1 MLALENHGDRLYLME
16 IARRPDAVMV
26 EGRGS
31 WLTDANGRR
40 YLDFIQGWAVNSLG
54 HCPPVIVEAIT
65 RQAVRLINAGPA
77 FFNDR
82 AIELARLIATH
93 SFGRRTFFANCGA
106 EANEGAIKLARKW
119 GQKFKGGAYQIVTM
133 ENGFHG
139 RTLATMSASGKP
151 QWRDLYEPKVPG
163 FVKVP
168 LNDFCAVESAI
179 NDSTVAV
186 MLEPIQGEAGVHLA
200 SDEFLR
206 QLRDLTERRRLLLI
220 FDEIQTGMGRTG
232 TLFGYEQTGV
242 VPDVM
247 TLGKGLGGGL
257 PIAALVAREEV
268 CCFEAG
274 DQGGTFNGNPL
285 VCAGGVA
292 VLQELTRPGFLAN
305 TKASGQY
312 LQDRLR
318 QLSARHGQGEVR
330 GRGLLLALALK
341 GLSGPRVVEA
351 AAAAGLLINSPRE
364 DTLRFLPALN
374 VSVAEIDTAMTILD
388 DVFEALRRSC

>member
-1 MLALENHGDRLYLME
+1 
-16 IARRPDAVMV
+16 
-26 EGRGS
+26 
-31 WLTDANGRR
+31 
-40 YLDFIQGWAVNSLG
+40 
-54 HCPPVIVEAIT
+54 
-65 RQAVRLINAGPA
+65 
-77 FFNDR
+77 
-82 AIELARLIATH
+82 
-93 SFGRRTFFANCGA
+93 
-106 EANEGAIKLARKW
+106 
-119 GQKFKGGAYQIVTM
+119 
-133 ENGFHG
+133 
-139 RTLATMSASGKP
+139 
-151 QWRDLYEPKVPG
+151 
-163 FVKVP
+163 
-168 LNDFCAVESAI
+168 
-179 NDSTVAV
+179 
-186 MLEPIQGEAGVHLA
+186 VHLA

-257 PIAALVAREEV
+257 PIAALVATEEV

-285 VCAGGVA
+285 VCAAGVA